1 MVELPM
7 IRIPED
13 RIGALIGP
21 GGETKEEIEERS
33 GVRLDIDS
41 GTGEVLV
48 DDENCYDPILALQVQ
63 DVVKAIGRG
72 FSPEK
77 AFRLWQMDAFFDMLD
92 LREYVGDKRNQ
103 IQRVKGRIIGEGGRT
118 REHIEAM
125 TDVHLTVYGT
135 TVAFIGEPMETRVA
149 REAVVRLIE
158 GAEHSAVYKFLE
170 DKRREL
176 RMKDLGLE

>member
-1 MVELPM
+1 MVDLPV

-33 GVRLDIDS
+33 GTKLDIDS
-41 GTGEVLV
+41 GTGEVVV
-48 DDENCYDPILALQVQ
+48 DDEDCYDPLLALQVQ

-72 FSPEK
+72 FSPDR
-77 AFRLWQMDAFFDMLD
+77 AFRLWQADAYLDLID
-92 LREYVGDKRNQ
+92 LREFLGDKPNQ
-103 IQRVKGRIIGEGGRT
+103 IQRVKGRIIGEDGRT
-118 REHIEAM
+118 REHIEAL
-125 TDVHLTVYGT
+125 TDVHLAVYGT
-135 TVAFIGEPMETRVA
+135 TVGIIGEPMEMRVA
-149 REAVVRLIE
+149 RQAVVQLVE
-158 GAEHSAVYKFLE
+158 GAEHKTVYKFLE